1 MPAAKD
7 EQLRVERSLGTDM
20 WRSRSGSLS
29 MIMSMGG
36 VRAEGETRRDM
47 HSSWFST
54 LFSIASAGRPKTARH
69 TWVWTDMSAGRKR
82 ISRFGVF
89 EEDSARQTMSS
100 RTRAPTRYPRVLS
113 LRAMNERRKRERCSG
128 PAFEIV
134 YAADALLCVL
144 DHLGEE
150 ECKGRCGYLCRAG
163 LVEAAVINVGSEGR
177 FVRGGRRCG
186 REGESG

>member
-7 EQLRVERSLGTDM
+7 EQLRVEKSLGTDI

-29 MIMSMGG
+29 MIMSVGCQ
-36 VRAEGETRRDM
+36 RAGKDERSDL

-54 LFSIASAGRPKTARH
+54 LFSIASAGLPKTARH
-69 TWVWTDMSAGRKR
+69 TWVWTDMRAGRKR

-113 LRAMNERRKRERCSG
+113 LQAVSERRKRKMQRTC
-128 PAFEIV
+128 AR
-134 YAADALLCVL
+134 
-144 DHLGEE
+144 
-150 ECKGRCGYLCRAG
+150 GRLCR
-163 LVEAAVINVGSEGR
+163 
-177 FVRGGRRCG
+177 
-186 REGESG
+186 